1 MVKYFGVF
9 KALVVSN
16 DPNIDT
22 IAEMWISSIF
32 DNFNRTE
39 TVEFLKEVK
48 SNRTEAEVS
57 KVDLKRTE
65 LIYTKVHFLHNLP

>member
-22 IAEMWISSIF
+22 IAEM
-32 DNFNRTE
+32 
-39 TVEFLKEVK
+39 
-48 SNRTEAEVS
+48 
-57 KVDLKRTE
+57 
-65 LIYTKVHFLHNLP
+65 